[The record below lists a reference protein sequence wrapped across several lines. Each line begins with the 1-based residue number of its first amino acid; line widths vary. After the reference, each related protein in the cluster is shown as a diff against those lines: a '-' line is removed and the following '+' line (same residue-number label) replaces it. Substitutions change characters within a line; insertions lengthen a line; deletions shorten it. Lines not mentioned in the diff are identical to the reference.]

1 MALQNTIWML
11 EKLQHSNAGPGV
23 KPPIDREGRDR
34 EKERE
39 GGHQTD
45 IVPFEEF
52 HKMFEEYSAA
62 TAKEKARV
70 KRETDG
76 PSPSPSS
83 RRLSRSSSSGTSR
96 RMSLMEPG
104 SDEDKL
110 DSDAAMSAVQ
120 YLAKE
125 DPLFESFLKMSLRDR
140 SAGRVSTYSS
150 F

>member
-1 MALQNTIWML
+1 ML
-11 EKLQHSNAGPGV
+11 EKLQHSSGGPGV
-23 KPPIDREGRDR
+23 KPPIDRECRER
-34 EKERE
+34 EKE
-39 GGHQTD
+39 GGHQAD

-62 TAKEKARV
+62 TAKEKARA

-76 PSPSPSS
+76 PSPSPRSNKD
-83 RRLSRSSSSGTSR
+83 SRSSSSGNSR
-96 RMSLMEPG
+96 RISLMEPG
-104 SDEDKL
+104 NDEDKL

-140 SAGRVSTYSS
+140 STGRVSALIGRQAILFHTI
-150 F
+150 